1 MSNFFQTSDGEQIKA
16 EKEYSTGGDL
26 DPIPKGTIVLAAP
39 YEAKRQF
46 KDDFKTKQPLPESIG
61 INWTVLAPPEY
72 KNRKIFQDI
81 KVNSKDPVKEEKAKR
96 MLAAIDANAGGKLAE
111 AGEYPTDSALAT
123 ALVNKPMLLKLTVW
137 VSEDK
142 SASGNWVMA
151 VSPRNKEAAAVET
164 PATDFD
170 DDIPF

>member
-1 MSNFFQTSDGEQIKA
+1 MSNFFQTSDGEKIKA
-16 EKEYSTGGDL
+16 DKEYDGGGGFET
-26 DPIPKGTIVLAAP
+26 IPKGTVVLAAP

-46 KDDFKTKQPLPESIG
+46 KDDFETKQPLPESIG

-72 KNRKIFQDI
+72 KNRKLFQDLKI
-81 KVNSKDPVKEEKAKR
+81 NSKDTKQEDKAKR

-123 ALVNKPMLLKLTVW
+123 ALVNKPMMLKLGVW
-137 VSEDK
+137 ESKDK
-142 SASGNWVMA
+142 SMSGNWVMA
-151 VSPRNKEAAAVET
+151 VSPRNAAVAEVET
-164 PATDFD
+164 PVVFD